1 MKDHNSKER
10 SLIQRLRDSVIVP
23 PTSRRDFMVKYGGG
37 LAAAMAAPML
47 PFSSQ
52 AFAQDVKLPEFETIP
67 ESWKGSGEVVVVTWG
82 GIGTDMQRK
91 AWYEPFEKLCGI
103 KVVEAV
109 GPDPAKVK
117 AMVDTKTTAWDVCQI
132 GRGTMIEL
140 SKQGDYWEAIDYSLM
155 EDGVTDNYRSQY
167 GVDVVPFAQI
177 IAYRKDVYADGPKG
191 WADFFDIEKYPG
203 GRTMPI
209 ATKGNIPEL
218 VGALIADGVAP
229 ADVYPL
235 DIDRAIASLA
245 KIKGKVVKWW
255 ETGAQP
261 MQMLIDNEAPLATAW
276 NGRVHTAQKEGQPLE
291 LVWNGGT
298 LLNNAWLVPK
308 GAPNLSNA
316 QKFMAF
322 SLSAIAQ
329 ARYSMLL
336 PYGFT
341 NVDAAQYIPADI
353 LKTLP
358 TAPEN
363 AKVMIPY
370 QHEWWAANRPEVIEK
385 FNKMMLS

>member
-1 MKDHNSKER
+1 MKDKYESER
-10 SLIQRLRDSVIVP
+10 SLIQRLRDTVIVP
-23 PTSRRDFMVKYGGG
+23 PTSRRDFLVKYGGG
-37 LAAAMAAPML
+37 LAAMMAAP
-47 PFSSQ
+47 
-52 AFAQDVKLPEFETIP
+52 AFPGMAFGQDVTLPEFETIP

-91 AWYEPFEKLCGI
+91 AWFEPFEKLCGI

-140 SKQGDYWEAIDYSLM
+140 SKQGDYWEPIDYSIF
-155 EDGVTDNYRSQY
+155 EAGVTENYRSEF
-167 GVDVVPFAQI
+167 GVDVVPYAQML
-177 IAYRKDVYADGPKG
+177 AYRTDVFPEGPKN
-191 WADFFDIEKYPG
+191 WADFFDTEKFPG
-203 GRTMPI
+203 GRTLPI

-218 VGALIADGVAP
+218 VGALLADGVSPDQA
-229 ADVYPL
+229 YPI
-235 DIDRAIASLA
+235 DIDRAIAKLA
-245 KIKGKVVKWW
+245 TIKPSIVKWW

-261 MQMLIDNEAPLATAW
+261 IQMLVDNETPICTAW
-276 NGRVHTAQKEGQPLE
+276 NGRVHSAKAEGKPVE
-291 LVWNGGT
+291 LVWNGGM

-341 NVDAAQYIPADI
+341 NVDAAKYIPAEI

-363 AKVMIPY
+363 ASQMIPY

-385 FNKMMLS
+385 FNKMIMS

>member
-1 MKDHNSKER
+1 MKDDKMKEAA
-10 SLIQRLRDSVIVP
+10 LIQSLRDSVIVP
-23 PTSRRDFMVKYGGG
+23 PTSRRDFLVKFGGG
-37 LAAAMAAPML
+37 MAAALAAPML
-47 PFSSQ
+47 SGS
-52 AFAQDVKLPEFETIP
+52 AFAQDVKLPDFKDIP
-67 ESWKGSGEVVVVTWG
+67 ASWKGSGQVVVVTWG
-82 GIGTDMQRK
+82 GLGTDMQRK
-91 AWYEPFEKLCGI
+91 AWFEPFEKLCGI

-117 AMVDTKTTAWDVCQI
+117 AMVDTKTTSWDVCQI

-140 SKQGDYWEAIDYSLM
+140 SKQGDYWEPIDYSLV
-155 EDGVTDNYRSQY
+155 EKGVTDNFRSKH
-167 GVDVVPFAQI
+167 GLDIVPYAQM
-177 IAYRKDVYADGPKG
+177 IAYRKDVYPDGPKG
-191 WADFFDIEKYPG
+191 WVDFFNLEKYPG
-203 GRTMPI
+203 ARTLPI

-218 VGALIADGVAP
+218 VGALIADGVP
-229 ADVYPL
+229 PDQVYPI
-235 DIDRAIASLA
+235 DIDRAIRSLT
-245 KIKGKVVKWW
+245 KIKPKVVKWW

-261 MQMLIDNEAPLATAW
+261 MQMLVDNEAPLATAW
-276 NGRVHTAQKEGQPLE
+276 NGRVHSAQLEGKPLE
-291 LVWNGGT
+291 IVWNGGM

-316 QKFMAF
+316 QKFIAF
-322 SLSAIAQ
+322 SSSAIAQ

-341 NVDAAQYIPADI
+341 NVDSAQYIPEAI

-363 AKVMIPY
+363 AKVLVPY
-370 QHEWWAANRPEVIEK
+370 QHEWWAENRPEVIAK

>member
-1 MKDHNSKER
+1 MKEAA
-10 SLIQRLRDSVIVP
+10 LIQSLRDSVIVP
-23 PTSRRDFMVKYGGG
+23 PTSRRDFLVKFGGG
-37 LAAAMAAPML
+37 MAAALAAPML
-47 PFSSQ
+47 SGS
-52 AFAQDVKLPEFETIP
+52 AFAQDVKLPDFKDIP
-67 ESWKGSGEVVVVTWG
+67 ASWKGSGQVVVVTWG
-82 GIGTDMQRK
+82 GLGTDMQRK
-91 AWYEPFEKLCGI
+91 AWFEPFEKLCGI

-117 AMVDTKTTAWDVCQI
+117 AMVDTKTTSWDVCQI

-140 SKQGDYWEAIDYSLM
+140 SKQGDYWEPIDYSLV
-155 EDGVTDNYRSQY
+155 EKGVTDNFRSKH
-167 GVDVVPFAQI
+167 GLDIVPYAQM
-177 IAYRKDVYADGPKG
+177 IAYRKDVYPDGPKG
-191 WADFFDIEKYPG
+191 WVDFFNLEKYPG
-203 GRTMPI
+203 ARTLPI

-218 VGALIADGVAP
+218 VGALIADGVP
-229 ADVYPL
+229 PDQVYPI
-235 DIDRAIASLA
+235 DIDRAIRSLT
-245 KIKGKVVKWW
+245 KIKPKVVKWW

-261 MQMLIDNEAPLATAW
+261 MQMLVDNEAPLATAW
-276 NGRVHTAQKEGQPLE
+276 NGRVHSAQLEGKPLE
-291 LVWNGGT
+291 IVWNGGM

-316 QKFMAF
+316 QKFIAF
-322 SLSAIAQ
+322 SSSAIAQ

-341 NVDAAQYIPADI
+341 NVDSAQYIPEAI

-363 AKVMIPY
+363 AKVLVPY
-370 QHEWWAANRPEVIEK
+370 QHEWWAENRPEVIAK

>member
-1 MKDHNSKER
+1 MSDETSHKAM
-10 SLIQRLRDSVIVP
+10 LQRLHDSVMVP
-23 PTSRRDFMVKYGGG
+23 PTSRRDFLLRYGGG
-37 LAAAMAAPML
+37 LAAAMAMPML
-47 PFSSQ
+47 STG
-52 AFAQDVKLPEFETIP
+52 AFGQTEAMPEFKDIP
-67 ESWKGSGEVVVVTWG
+67 QAWKGSGQVVVVTWG

-91 AWYEPFEKLCGI
+91 AWFEPFEKLCGI

-117 AMVDTKTTAWDVCQI
+117 AMVDTKTTSWDVCQI

-140 SKQGDYWEAIDYSLM
+140 AAQGDYWEPIDYGIV
-155 EDGVTDNYRSQY
+155 EKGVTDNFRSKF
-167 GVDVVPFAQI
+167 GLDIVPYAQM
-177 IAYRKDVYADGPKG
+177 IAYRKDVYPDGPKG
-191 WADFFDIEKYPG
+191 WADFFNAEKYPG
-203 GRTMPI
+203 ARTMPI

-229 ADVYPL
+229 DKVYPL
-235 DIDRAIASLA
+235 DIDRAIRVLT
-245 KIKGKVVKWW
+245 KIKPKVVKWW

-276 NGRVHTAQKEGQPLE
+276 NGRVYSAQQEGKPLD

-298 LLNNAWLVPK
+298 LLSNAWLVPK

-316 QKFMAF
+316 QKFIAF
-322 SLSAIAQ
+322 SSSAIAQ
-329 ARYSMLL
+329 ARYSTLL

-341 NVDAAQYIPADI
+341 NVDSAQYLSPAV
-353 LKTLP
+353 LKNLP
-358 TAPEN
+358 TSPEN
-363 AKVMIPY
+363 AKLMVPY
-370 QHEWWAANRPEVIEK
+370 QHEWWAANRPEVIAK